1 MRALLDTL
9 DKDLAAEGA
18 RVLHEEGTAESGWVL
33 LDYGDV
39 IVHLFSTDQRHY
51 YDLEE
56 LWSEGVAV
64 VHIQ

>member
-9 DKDLAAEGA
+9 GKDLASEGA
-18 RVLHEEGTAESGWVL
+18 RLLHQEGTADSGWVL

-39 IVHLFSTDQRHY
+39 IVHLFSTEERDY
-51 YDLEE
+51 YDLEG